1 MKNYYSCERK
11 DKYGNLVVLEAKRIA
26 RKTTKETKG
35 TRRYEVTITTFDGGD
50 GGDGGEEILKT
61 ELIATFAND
70 ESTEN
75 VENCFYRILRYSLN
89 EDYCE

>member
-1 MKNYYSCERK
+1 MRVKQQK
-11 DKYGNLVVLEAKRIA
+11 K
-26 RKTTKETKG
+26 TKG
-35 TRRYEVTITTFDGGD
+35 TRRYEVTITTFDGS
-50 GGDGGEEILKT
+50 DGGEEILKI

-75 VENCFYRILRYSLN
+75 VENCFYRILRYSQN